1 MDARPLVRTPPLPTA
16 LPSLRTLGLWVA
28 LVAASAAISYGL
40 MRAQFPAALLLGPM
54 IGAIAFGVGGSR
66 LHVPRS
72 AFQASQALIG
82 CLVAHAVT
90 GQIAQTL
97 LEDGPLIV
105 AVVLV
110 TVAVSGVVGWVLT
123 RLRVLPGTTAAWG
136 SSPGGASAMVA
147 MAEDFGADPR
157 LVAFM
162 QYVRVAAV
170 VFSASLAA
178 RFLMANPAAVGSGSA
193 EAVEP
198 LSLMATLAV
207 AVIGAGAALALRV
220 PAGAQI
226 GPMVLGSLL
235 HATGVVR
242 MALPVP
248 LLELAY
254 ACIGMYVGLR
264 FTRETLRLTV
274 TALPGILV
282 ATFSVIALCAAWG
295 WGLTLLLPIDL
306 LTAVLA
312 TSPGG
317 LDSVAIIAVGSKADV
332 SFVLAVQTLRLFVVL
347 LTGPLLAKWISRS
360 VPEGAA

>member
-1 MDARPLVRTPPLPTA
+1 M
-16 LPSLRTLGLWVA
+16 
-28 LVAASAAISYGL
+28 
-40 MRAQFPAALLLGPM
+40 
-54 IGAIAFGVGGSR
+54 
-66 LHVPRS
+66 
-72 AFQASQALIG
+72 
-82 CLVAHAVT
+82 
-90 GQIAQTL
+90 
-97 LEDGPLIV
+97 EDGPLIV

-110 TVAVSGVVGWVLT
+110 TVAVSGLVGWILT

-178 RFLMANPAAVGSGSA
+178 RFLMETPVPGASA
-193 EAVEP
+193 GVAEVTGP
-198 LSLMATLAV
+198 LSVFATLAV
-207 AVIGAGAALALRV
+207 AIVGAGAALALRV

-235 HATGVVR
+235 HATGLVR

-254 ACIGMYVGLR
+254 ACIGIYVGLR
-264 FTRETLRLTV
+264 FTRETLRLTF
-274 TALPGILV
+274 TALPGILA

-360 VPEGAA
+360 VPETAIR

>member
-1 MDARPLVRTPPLPTA
+1 VPPL
-16 LPSLRTLGLWVA
+16 RTIGLWIA
-28 LVAASAAISYGL
+28 LVAASGALAYGL
-40 MRAQFPAALLLGPM
+40 TVARFPAALLLGPM
-54 IGAIAFGVGGSR
+54 IAAIAFGVGGSR
-66 LHVPRS
+66 LKVPRPGFLAAQS
-72 AFQASQALIG
+72 LIG

-97 LEDGPLIV
+97 FEDGPLIV

-110 TVAVSGVVGWVLT
+110 TVAVSGLVGWMLT
-123 RLRVLPGTTAAWG
+123 RLRILPGTTAAWG

-178 RFLMANPAAVGSGSA
+178 RFLMNGAP
-193 EAVEP
+193 P
-198 LSLMATLAV
+198 
-207 AVIGAGAALALRV
+207 GAGAGAGDASEASSVLATLSVAVVGALVALRLKV

-226 GPMVLGSLL
+226 GPMVLGSVL
-235 HATGVVR
+235 HATGLVR

-248 LLELAY
+248 LLEVAY
-254 ACIGMYVGLR
+254 ACIGWYVGLR

-274 TALPGILV
+274 TALPGILT
-282 ATFSVIALCAAWG
+282 ATFVVIALCAGSAVL
-295 WGLTLLLPIDL
+295 LTLLLPIDL

-317 LDSVAIIAVGSKADV
+317 LDSVAIIAVGSQADV

-360 VPEGAA
+360 VPEGVAR

>member
-1 MDARPLVRTPPLPTA
+1 
-16 LPSLRTLGLWVA
+16 
-28 LVAASAAISYGL
+28 
-40 MRAQFPAALLLGPM
+40 
-54 IGAIAFGVGGSR
+54 
-66 LHVPRS
+66 
-72 AFQASQALIG
+72 
-82 CLVAHAVT
+82 
-90 GQIAQTL
+90 
-97 LEDGPLIV
+97 
-105 AVVLV
+105 
-110 TVAVSGVVGWVLT
+110 
-123 RLRVLPGTTAAWG
+123 
-136 SSPGGASAMVA
+136 MVA

-360 VPEGAA
+360 VPRGRPDERLGPRLPQFLARPAPWRAHRAGGPTGTGPAGGRRAGRAAARRDPVGARRADGEPAG

>member
-1 MDARPLVRTPPLPTA
+1 MPPL
-16 LPSLRTLGLWVA
+16 RTIGLWVA
-28 LVAASAAISYGL
+28 LVATSAAIAYGL
-40 MRAQFPAALLLGPM
+40 SVARFPAALLLGPM
-54 IGAIAFGVGGSR
+54 IAAIAFGVGGSR
-66 LHVPRS
+66 LNVPRPGFL
-72 AFQASQALIG
+72 AAQAMIG

-90 GQIAQTL
+90 GQIASTL
-97 LEDGPLIV
+97 FEDGPLIV

-110 TVAVSGVVGWVLT
+110 TVAVSGLVGWTLT
-123 RLRVLPGTTAAWG
+123 RLRILPGTTAAWG

-178 RFLMANPAAVGSGSA
+178 RFLMDGAPSGAAAGGDGSDPASIV
-193 EAVEP
+193 
-198 LSLMATLAV
+198 ATLLV
-207 AVIGAGAALALRV
+207 AAIGATVALKLRV

-226 GPMVLGSLL
+226 GPMVLGSVL
-235 HATGVVR
+235 HTTGLVK
-242 MALPVP
+242 MSLPVP
-248 LLELAY
+248 ILELAY
-254 ACIGMYVGLR
+254 ACIGWYVGLR
-264 FTRETLRLTV
+264 FTRETLRLTF
-274 TALPGILV
+274 TALPGILT
-282 ATFSVIALCAAWG
+282 ATFAVIALCAG
-295 WGLTLLLPIDL
+295 WGLMLTFLLPIDL
-306 LTAVLA
+306 LTAILA

-360 VPEGAA
+360 VPEGATR